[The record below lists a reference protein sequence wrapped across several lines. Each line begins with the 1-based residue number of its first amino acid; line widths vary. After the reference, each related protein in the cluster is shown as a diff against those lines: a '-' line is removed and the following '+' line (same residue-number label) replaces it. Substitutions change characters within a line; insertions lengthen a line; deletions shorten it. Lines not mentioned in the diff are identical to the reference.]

1 MNVEILDELTNV
13 QLYELMNI
21 KYLVIEYF
29 TIVKTNR
36 KLRKDSGSI
45 LIIQKSEQ
53 KSKNHTPSSI
63 HHPYPLEVRFC

>member
-1 MNVEILDELTNV
+1 
-13 QLYELMNI
+13 MNI

>member
-1 MNVEILDELTNV
+1 
-13 QLYELMNI
+13 MNI
-21 KYLVIEYF
+21 KYLEYF

-53 KSKNHTPSSI
+53 KSKNHTPSI
-63 HHPYPLEVRFC
+63 HHPHPLEVRFC